1 MSYSNRT
8 LLQYSKGA
16 RGGDAAA
23 ARLRASPLCDT
34 ALTKNGQPV
43 SQAL

>member
-1 MSYSNRT
+1 MSYSNRN
-8 LLQYSKGA
+8 LSQYSKAA

-34 ALTKNGQPV
+34 ALTQTGQPV